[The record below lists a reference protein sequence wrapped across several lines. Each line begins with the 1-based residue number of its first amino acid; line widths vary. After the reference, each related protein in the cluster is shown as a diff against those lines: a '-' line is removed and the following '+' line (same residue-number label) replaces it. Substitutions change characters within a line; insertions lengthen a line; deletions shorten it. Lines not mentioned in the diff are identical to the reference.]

1 MKALHKQWAW
11 RRRVVLIGLAI
22 AGVCLVLRAVQIQV
36 LDRDFYVGQ
45 GDARQQ
51 RTVPL
56 PAHRGMIVDRNG
68 EPLAMSTPVDSV
80 WANPADIAEAQHRLA
95 ELAGLLGVSVET
107 LRERIARGK
116 GREFVYLKRHL
127 PPHIAQAAM
136 DLNLPG
142 VALQREYHRYYP
154 TGEVSGHLLGFTNID
169 DMGQE
174 GIELAFNE
182 WLSGKVGA
190 KRVMRDRLGRT
201 IADLEQIRPARPGR
215 DLSLSIDRRVQYLAY
230 RALKSTVRRFDAKA
244 GSLVLLDAT
253 TGELIALAN
262 QPGFNPNSRRG
273 LVGSSYRNRAV
284 TDVFEPGSTLKPLT
298 VAAALESGSIDIDS
312 RFATS
317 PGYLRVG
324 NNDVRDSRDFGTLDP
339 AGVIMKSSNVGAA
352 KIALSMEADFFW
364 EVLTRFGFGQPT
376 GSGFPGE
383 TNGYLHGYHTW
394 SEFEQATISFGY
406 GLSSSALQLARA
418 YSALAND
425 GLLYPVT
432 FQRGG
437 AEGVSPER
445 VVSPEV
451 AGQVRDMMGL
461 VVSREGTAYQARI
474 PGYTVAGKTGT
485 AYKYSRSGGYDRDRY
500 TSVFAGMAPANDP
513 RFVAVVMIDEP
524 QGKHYGGEV
533 AAPIFA
539 DVVGDAL
546 RLFNVPPDD
555 LPGGQRLVE
564 FRDRGGAA

>member
-1 MKALHKQWAW
+1 MKPLHRQWVW
-11 RRRVVLIGLAI
+11 RRRAVLLGLVL
-22 AGVCLVLRAVQIQV
+22 AGLCLVLRAVQVQV

-56 PAHRGMIVDRNG
+56 PAHRGMILDRNG

-80 WANPADIAEAQHRLA
+80 WANPEDIAEAQHRLGD
-95 ELAGLLGVSVET
+95 LAGLIDVPVDT
-107 LRERIARGK
+107 LRERIARAK

-127 PPHIAQAAM
+127 PPHVAQAAM

-154 TGEVSGHLLGFTNID
+154 TGEVSGHVLGFANID

-174 GIELAFNE
+174 GIELAFND
-182 WLSGKVGA
+182 WLSGQPGA
-190 KRVMRDRLGRT
+190 KRVIRDRLGRT
-201 IADLEQIRPARPGR
+201 VADLEQIRPASPGR
-215 DLSLSIDRRVQYLAY
+215 DLTLSIDRRVQYLAY
-230 RALKSTVRRFDAKA
+230 RALKSTVQRFDAKA
-244 GSLVLLDAT
+244 GSLVLLDVT

-262 QPGFNPNSRRG
+262 QPGFNPNRRRG

-284 TDVFEPGSTLKPLT
+284 TDVFEPGSTMKPLT
-298 VAAALESGSIDIDS
+298 VAAALEAGTIGVDS
-312 RFATS
+312 KLRTS

-324 NNDVRDSRDFGTLDP
+324 NNDVRDSRDFGVLDP

-352 KIALSMEADFFW
+352 KIALTMESEFFW
-364 EVLTRFGFGQPT
+364 DVLTRFGFGQPT

-383 TNGYLHGYHTW
+383 TSGYLHGYHTW

-406 GLSSSALQLARA
+406 GLSASSLQLARA

-425 GLLYPVT
+425 GLLHPVT
-432 FQRGG
+432 FQKTG
-437 AEGVSPER
+437 AGDARPER
-445 VVSPEV
+445 VLSAGV
-451 AGQVRDMMGL
+451 AQQVRDMMRS
-461 VVSREGTAYQARI
+461 VVSREGTAYQASI
-474 PGYTVAGKTGT
+474 PGYSVAGKTGT
-485 AYKYSRSGGYDRDRY
+485 AYKYSRSGGYDQDRY
-500 TSVFAGMAPANDP
+500 TSVFAGMAPVGDP

-533 AAPIFA
+533 AAPAFA
-539 DVVGDAL
+539 EVVGDAL
-546 RLFNVPPDD
+546 RLFNVPPDE
-555 LPGGQRLVE
+555 LPGKQRLVE
-564 FRDRGGAA
+564 HREQGGAA

>member
-1 MKALHKQWAW
+1 MKPLHRQWVW
-11 RRRVVLIGLAI
+11 RRRVVLLGLAV
-22 AGVCLVLRAVQIQV
+22 AGLCLVLRAVQVQV
-36 LDRDFYVGQ
+36 LDREFYVGQ

-56 PAHRGMIVDRNG
+56 PAHRGMIFDRNG

-80 WANPADIAEAQHRLA
+80 WANPGDIVEAQHRLGD
-95 ELAGLLGVSVET
+95 LASLIDVPVET
-107 LRERIARGK
+107 LRERIARAK

-127 PPHIAQAAM
+127 PPHVAQAAM

-174 GIELAFNE
+174 GIELAFND
-182 WLSGKVGA
+182 WLSGQPGA
-190 KRVMRDRLGRT
+190 KRVIRDRLGRT
-201 IADLEQIRPARPGR
+201 VADLEQIRPARPGR
-215 DLSLSIDRRVQYLAY
+215 DLTLSIDRRVQYLAY
-230 RALKSTVRRFDAKA
+230 RALKSTVQRFDARA
-244 GSLVLLDAT
+244 GSLVLLDVT

-262 QPGFNPNSRRG
+262 QPGFNPNNRRG
-273 LVGSSYRNRAV
+273 LVGSNYRNRAV
-284 TDVFEPGSTLKPLT
+284 TDVFEPGSTMKPLT
-298 VAAALESGSIDIDS
+298 VAAALEADAIGVNSKL
-312 RFATS
+312 RTS

-324 NNDVRDSRDFGTLDP
+324 NNDVRDSRDFGVLDP

-352 KIALSMEADFFW
+352 KIALAMESEFFW
-364 EVLTRFGFGQPT
+364 DVLTRFGFGQPT
-376 GSGFPGE
+376 GSSFPGE
-383 TNGYLHGYHTW
+383 TSGYLHGYHTW

-406 GLSSSALQLARA
+406 GLSASSLQLARA

-432 FQRGG
+432 FQKSGTEG
-437 AEGVSPER
+437 ARPQR
-445 VVSPEV
+445 VVSAGV
-451 AGQVRDMMGL
+451 ARQVRDMMRS
-461 VVSREGTAYQARI
+461 VVSREGTAYQASI
-474 PGYTVAGKTGT
+474 PGYSVAGKTGT

-500 TSVFAGMAPANDP
+500 TSVFAGMAPVGNP

-533 AAPIFA
+533 AAPAFA

-555 LPGGQRLVE
+555 LPGKQHLVE
-564 FRDRGGAA
+564 YRDRGGAA